1 MEQVL
6 IQVVVQTVIAWL
18 FGGNGGDGGACAA

>member
-1 MEQVL
+1 MKHVL
-6 IQVVVQTVIAWL
+6 IQIVAQVIAWL